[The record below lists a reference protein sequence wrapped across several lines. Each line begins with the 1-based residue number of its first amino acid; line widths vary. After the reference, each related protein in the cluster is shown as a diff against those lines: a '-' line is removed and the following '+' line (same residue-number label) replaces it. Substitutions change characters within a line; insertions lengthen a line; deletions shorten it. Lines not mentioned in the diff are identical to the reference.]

1 MIGSTCGRFL
11 SKKSVIN
18 STCDWLLAS
27 VTFAFP
33 SGCRV
38 KSLLFNGMPGIIL
51 LGIMKTLSIK
61 QEDVRRSWYVIDAA
75 DKTLGRLST
84 QIAIRIRGKHKPE
97 YTPHVDTGDY
107 VVVVNADK
115 VRVTGNK
122 MNDKIY
128 HHHTGYPGGIK
139 SVSLAKL
146 LQKKPEKV
154 VEMAVKGMM
163 PKNKLSRSMI
173 NKLKVYAGSDHPH
186 AAQQPQPLEI

>member
-1 MIGSTCGRFL
+1 MS
-11 SKKSVIN
+11 
-18 STCDWLLAS
+18 
-27 VTFAFP
+27 
-33 SGCRV
+33 
-38 KSLLFNGMPGIIL
+38 GIIL

-107 VVVVNADK
+107 VVVGNADK

-139 SVSLAKL
+139 SISLAKL

-186 AAQQPQPLEI
+186 AAQQPQLLEI